1 MIARGTALKVARLAA
16 EVLANPH
23 TRARLADGYTR
34 VDPIA
39 IAEDEGINVMVRP
52 LDKLLGAFLRED
64 SVGILLN
71 HRRPAGMFH
80 MTCAHE
86 LGHFFLGHG
95 TNTDEQ
101 LDYGSGANVIELE
114 ADQFAYSL
122 MAPLA
127 LVVKALKAQ
136 RWNWES
142 VRNPATI
149 YQLSLR
155 LGLSYTAMVWS
166 LVRLGKLDGGT
177 ARSLARIPPANIKR
191 ALAPEGTTFEGNQD
205 VWRIG
210 PNDGGSILEPRPD
223 DHIIME
229 LPSHVTSGYL
239 WTVTEAQAE
248 GYALKPLL
256 IDSRE
261 QPPVDTS
268 PDVLVGNTAPMSYSL
283 ELPRDSITAPVQVVF
298 DEVQPWSGASRHS
311 EGGSSTFALR
321 TQLEEVEKGLSASTR
336 QRLIQE
342 AKAQ

>member
-16 EVLANPH
+16 EVLANQN
-23 TRARLADGYTR
+23 TRARLANGYTR
-34 VDPIA
+34 IDPIA
-39 IAEDEGINVMVRP
+39 IAEDEGIDVMVRP
-52 LDKLLGAFLRED
+52 LDRLLGAFLRED

-101 LDYGSGANVIELE
+101 LDYGSGANEIELE

-122 MAPLA
+122 MAPLE
-127 LVVKALKAQ
+127 LVVKVLKAQ
-136 RWNWES
+136 RWSWDS
-142 VRNPATI
+142 VREPATI

-177 ARSLARIPPANIKR
+177 AKSLVRIQPGAIKR
-191 ALAPEGTTFEGNQD
+191 ALSPQGSTLEGNQD
-205 VWRIG
+205 IWRIG
-210 PNDGGSILEPRPD
+210 PNDKDSILEPRPD
-223 DHIIME
+223 DRIVME
-229 LPSHVTSGYL
+229 LPSHVTGGYL
-239 WTVTEAQAE
+239 WSVTEAQRE

-256 IDSRE
+256 IDSRRE
-261 QPPVDTS
+261 AVVDAS
-268 PDVLVGNTAPMSYSL
+268 HDVPVGNSAPMNYSL
-283 ELPRDSITAPVQVVF
+283 EFPRDCATAPVQVVF
-298 DEVQPWSGASRHS
+298 NEVQPWSGASRPS
-311 EGGSSTFALR
+311 ESGSSAFAIR
-321 TQLEEVEKGLSASTR
+321 TQLEAVEKGLSASTR
-336 QRLIQE
+336 QRLVQE

>member
-16 EVLANPH
+16 EVLANEH
-23 TRARLADGYTR
+23 THARLADGYTR
-34 VDPIA
+34 IDPIA
-39 IAEDEGINVMVRP
+39 IAENEGIDVMVRP

-101 LDYGSGANVIELE
+101 LDYESGANPIELE

-127 LVVKALKAQ
+127 LVVKVLKAQ
-136 RWNWES
+136 RWNWDS
-142 VRNPATI
+142 VRDPSTI

-177 ARSLARIPPANIKR
+177 AKSLARIRPADIKR
-191 ALAPEGTTFEGNQD
+191 ALTPQGTTLEGNQD

-210 PNDGGSILEPRPD
+210 PNDKDSILEPRSD

-229 LPSHVTSGYL
+229 LPSHVTGGYL
-239 WTVTEAQAE
+239 WSVTEAQSE
-248 GYALKPLL
+248 GYVLKPLL
-256 IDSRE
+256 VDSRE
-261 QPPVDTS
+261 QSIADAS
-268 PDVLVGNTAPMSYSL
+268 RDVPVGNSAPMNYSL
-283 ELPRDSITAPVQVVF
+283 EFPRECTAGPVQLVF
-298 DEVQPWSGASRHS
+298 DEVQPWSGVSRNS
-311 EGGSSTFALR
+311 ESDSSAFALH
-321 TQLEEVEKGLSASTR
+321 TQLEAFEKGLSTSTR
-336 QRLIQE
+336 QRLVQE

>member
-52 LDKLLGAFLRED
+52 LDRLLGAFLRED